1 LIDDIRNYSSKFS
14 TSKYKAF
21 ENKLVTSNQ
30 SEGFNFVIKSM
41 TEWTQIKPDVIVLI
55 LHYLQN
61 YYLYEFGRAV
71 KNLGNYH
78 FSNFLPKNYEMKEI
92 SDVVHFKDIINKVR
106 GQIDVKSQAQQNK
119 DRLSVVAMARFA
131 LENNY
136 ISVNEK
142 LGCFTMRSHRSD
154 KKFYIIQLSPKPTCT
169 CTTKSTCYHII
180 SCQMMVGIY
189 NPNNKSDINLSH
201 LVEEHENFKSTKSGK
216 KHFRKIDLK
225 PINESLS
232 KNSEKFA
239 PISDSSNE
247 ETYLSSNSIFNDDN
261 SGKSQEVYIIG
272 EKYTSTENFLE
283 KLAELKAKVN
293 KILTRNEERVR
304 RRNLRRNIYPDLKI
318 ELCEWENFIFEEK
331 IFEEDF
337 ESLNPGIWLRSDILE
352 NAITALINKFDLNE
366 VVGILGINCLK
377 FIVGNNF
384 ERCLR

>member
-1 LIDDIRNYSSKFS
+1 MARHKEFFQLAEKIFNLTKLKSIPISTDRERGIVQPIKEIGLNLVICNNHLIKDLKRWLAKNKSISKENSREIIEFIKGFINSDSLNQFESKYALFQDKFKNNSIIINYVKNNLIDDIRNYSSKFS

-136 ISVNEK
+136 ISV
-142 LGCFTMRSHRSD
+142 T
-154 KKFYIIQLSPKPTCT
+154 
-169 CTTKSTCYHII
+169 
-180 SCQMMVGIY
+180 
-189 NPNNKSDINLSH
+189 
-201 LVEEHENFKSTKSGK
+201 
-216 KHFRKIDLK
+216 
-225 PINESLS
+225 
-232 KNSEKFA
+232 KNSDA
-239 PISDSSNE
+239 
-247 ETYLSSNSIFNDDN
+247 
-261 SGKSQEVYIIG
+261 SQ
-272 EKYTSTENFLE
+272 
-283 KLAELKAKVN
+283 
-293 KILTRNEERVR
+293 
-304 RRNLRRNIYPDLKI
+304 
-318 ELCEWENFIFEEK
+318 
-331 IFEEDF
+331 
-337 ESLNPGIWLRSDILE
+337 
-352 NAITALINKFDLNE
+352 
-366 VVGILGINCLK
+366 
-377 FIVGNNF
+377 
-384 ERCLR
+384 